1 MLKSRRFPSH
11 SAAIMEL
18 RRRLV
23 IALLLLLVLA
33 TLSTSGYLLLSDNV
47 TFLQALYMTVI
58 TLAGVG
64 NGEEIVSTMHSPGL
78 RVFNMAV
85 IVLGWAI
92 AAYVLASITTFLVE
106 GEITNIF
113 WRRKMQ
119 RRISELKNHYIVCGL
134 GDTGRHAIEELQ
146 KTGTPYVVVD
156 SHDDNV
162 ARVREHQSNLFKE
175 LLYVIGDA
183 TDDLVLDQAG
193 ISRAKGLIAALA
205 VDKDN
210 LVITVM
216 VRQKNPSIR
225 IVARCTDLKFSDKMI
240 KAGASATVSPNM
252 IGGMRLASE
261 VLRPHVVGF
270 LDMMV
275 KDQSHTLRIEE
286 IELGKS
292 STWIGKSLGELNLRQ
307 SFNLLPMA
315 IKPGSASV
323 GAAYTVNPPDRYS
336 LEGGSVLIVIG
347 DVSDI
352 RRAREQA
359 HPQGLTAAR

>member
-1 MLKSRRFPSH
+1 
-11 SAAIMEL
+11 MEL

-23 IALLLLLVLA
+23 IALILLLVLA
-33 TLSTSGYLLLSDNV
+33 TLSIAGYLLLNHQI
-47 TFLQALYMTVI
+47 TFVQALYMTVT

-64 NGEEIVSTMHSPGL
+64 NGEEIFSTVNNPGL
-78 RVFNMAV
+78 RVFNMV
-85 IVLGWAI
+85 IIVLGWAI

-119 RRISELKNHYIVCGL
+119 KRISELRNHYVVCGL

-146 KTGTPYVVVD
+146 KTGTPYVVVE

-162 ARVREHQSNLFKE
+162 GRVREHQSNLFRE

-183 TDDLVLDQAG
+183 TDDQILEQAG
-193 ISRAKGLIAALA
+193 IGRAKGVIAALA
-205 VDKDN
+205 GDKDN
-210 LVITVM
+210 LVITGM

-225 IVARCTDLKFSDKMI
+225 IVARCTDSKFADKLV
-240 KAGASATVSPNM
+240 KAGANATVSPNM

-286 IELGKS
+286 IELGKN

-307 SFNLLPMA
+307 SFNLLAMA
-315 IKPGSASV
+315 IKPGSQSA

-359 HPQGLTAAR
+359 QSQGLSAAR

>member
-1 MLKSRRFPSH
+1 
-11 SAAIMEL
+11 MEL

-23 IALLLLLVLA
+23 IALILLLVLA
-33 TLSTSGYLLLSDNV
+33 TLSTAGYLLLGDDV
-47 TFLQALYMTVI
+47 GVLQALYMTVV
-58 TLAGVG
+58 TLAGSSS
-64 NGEEIVSTMHSPGL
+64 GEEIVSTLHSSGL
-78 RVFNMAV
+78 RAFHIIV
-85 IVLGWAI
+85 IILGWAI

-119 RRISELKNHYIVCGL
+119 KRISELKGHYIVCGL
-134 GDTGRHAIEELQ
+134 GDTGRHAIEEMQ
-146 KTGTPYVVVD
+146 KTGTPYVVIE
-156 SHDDNV
+156 SHEDNV
-162 ARVREHQSNLFKE
+162 NRVRDNQAKLFSE
-175 LLYVIGDA
+175 MLYIVGDA
-183 TDDLVLDQAG
+183 TDDQVLEQVG

-216 VRQKNPSIR
+216 VRQKNPKIR
-225 IVARCTDLKFSDKMI
+225 IVARCTDLKYADKMI
-240 KAGASATVSPNM
+240 KAGANATVSPNM

-286 IELGKS
+286 IELTKS
-292 STWIGKSLGELNLRQ
+292 SSWIGKSLGELNLRQ
-307 SFNLLPMA
+307 SFNVLPMA
-315 IKPGSASV
+315 VKPGSQAA
-323 GAAYTVNPPDRYS
+323 GAYTVNPPDRYS

-359 HPQGLTAAR
+359 EPHGVTASAQ

>member
-1 MLKSRRFPSH
+1 
-11 SAAIMEL
+11 MEL

-23 IALLLLLVLA
+23 IALILLLALA
-33 TLSTSGYLLLSDNV
+33 TVSTVGNYLLGDNV
-47 TFLQALYMTVI
+47 KPLEALYMAVLS
-58 TLAGVG
+58 LAGQSS
-64 NGEEIVSTMHSPGL
+64 GEEVVSTLNSPGL
-78 RVFNMAV
+78 RSFRVLVV
-85 IVLGWAI
+85 ILGWGV

-119 RRISELKNHYIVCGL
+119 KRISELKNHYIVCGL
-134 GDTGRHAIEELQ
+134 GDTGRHAIEEFQ
-146 KTGTPYVVVD
+146 KTGTPYVAVE

-162 ARVREHQSNLFKE
+162 GRVREHQSNLFKE

-183 TDDLVLDQAG
+183 TDDQVLEQAG

-225 IVARCTDLKFSDKMI
+225 IVARCTDSKFSDKMI
-240 KAGASATVSPNM
+240 KAGANATVSPNM

-292 STWIGKSLGELNLRQ
+292 SAWIGKSLGELNLRQ

-315 IKPGSASV
+315 IKPGSASPGV
-323 GAAYTVNPPDRYS
+323 TYTVNPPDRYS

-347 DVSDI
+347 DVTDI